1 MFYERPFYICRKR
14 AFTKTVALLILGL
27 FSLLQAVSISHELH
41 HWLHEDSDLGA
52 HYCAAILLAKGLV
65 DAASTEVAFVVPS
78 AEPPLY
84 LDSAQSVFTLIEYRL
99 LPGRAPP
106 TPPFPSSQS

>member
-1 MFYERPFYICRKR
+1 MFYQRPFYICRQR
-14 AFTKTVALLILGL
+14 AFTRTVALLILGL

-41 HWLHEDSDLGA
+41 HWLHQDSDLGA

-65 DAASTEVAFVVPS
+65 DAASTEVAFAVAGVGPILYLGS
-78 AEPPLY
+78 AE
-84 LDSAQSVFTLIEYRL
+84 SVFATIEYRL

-106 TPPFPSSQS
+106 TPPLPSSQS